1 VIIVEIDKN
10 SAVGGSP
17 LVDKSPTQA
26 IFDEIYKI
34 SANLGYDTYTQTPN
48 TVGYPF
54 VFIGEQFDTP
64 NETKSWY
71 EVGTVRTTVHLYGD
85 ENQRKKITEMA
96 RMIKRQCKLLR
107 TANVYTVAYQSCYIQ
122 LADDKSTS
130 QLLRH
135 GILDITFQYAN

>member
-1 VIIVEIDKN
+1 MIIVEI
-10 SAVGGSP
+10 
-17 LVDKSPTQA
+17 DKSPTQA

-34 SANLGYDTYTQTPN
+34 SANLGYDTYVQTPP

-71 EVGTVRTTVHLYGD
+71 EVGTVRTTVHLYGSSD
-85 ENQRKKITEMA
+85 QRKQLTDMA
-96 RMIKRQCKLLR
+96 REIKRQCKLTR
-107 TANVYTVAYQSCYIQ
+107 IANVYTVAYQSCYTQ
-122 LADDKSTS
+122 FADDKSTS